1 MNLMKLLV
9 IRNQG
14 KKKLKV
20 ETTTTE
26 TIQVV
31 SFSLVNELN
40 KKKENYAVPI
50 EQVREIRPF
59 ENITKVPKA
68 KHFVLGI
75 MNLRGM
81 IIPIVD
87 VKKRLG
93 FGETRELNKNYK
105 ILIADVRDSVYGLI
119 ADNVEQV
126 LEISVDDVEPVPPD
140 SFESH
145 HYIKGIAKING
156 KLIGLLD
163 IIALLEENQ
172 DPSNSFN
179 EEQVTDS
186 KQSQED
192 SIPSE
197 EISKILKS
205 DDTSENEIPDALKE
219 VFKEDE
225 DANSSKESNH

>member
-1 MNLMKLLV
+1 MKLLV
-9 IRNQG
+9 TKNQG

-31 SFSLVNELN
+31 CFSLVNELN

-68 KHFVLGI
+68 KQFVLGI

-81 IIPIVD
+81 IIPLVD

-93 FGETRELNKNYK
+93 FGETSELNKNNK
-105 ILIADVRDSVYGLI
+105 ILIADVRDSVYGLV

-126 LEISVDDVEPVPPD
+126 LELSINNIEPVPPD

-156 KLIGLLD
+156 KLIVLLD
-163 IIALLEENQ
+163 IIALLEEDQELVN
-172 DPSNSFN
+172 SNN
-179 EEQVTDS
+179 EEEIDS
-186 KQSQED
+186 NQPED
-192 SIPSE
+192 NSVSNE
-197 EISKILKS
+197 EISQILKS
-205 DDTSENEIPDALKE
+205 DDSSEKDIPDALKE

-225 DANSSKESNH
+225 DANSSKVSNQ

>member
-1 MNLMKLLV
+1 MKLLV
-9 IRNQG
+9 TRNQG

-31 SFSLVNELN
+31 CFSLVNELN
-40 KKKENYAVPI
+40 KKKENYGVPI

-68 KHFVLGI
+68 KQFVLGI

-81 IIPIVD
+81 IIPLVD

-93 FGETRELNKNYK
+93 FGETRELNKNNK
-105 ILIADVRDSVYGLI
+105 ILVADVRDSVYGLI

-126 LEISVDDVEPVPPD
+126 LELSINNIEPVPPD

-156 KLIGLLD
+156 KLIVLLD
-163 IIALLEENQ
+163 IIALLEEDQ
-172 DPSNSFN
+172 DSVNSFN
-179 EEQVTDS
+179 EEEMADS
-186 KQSQED
+186 NQSKD
-192 SIPSE
+192 YSVSNE
-197 EISKILKS
+197 EISQILKS
-205 DDTSENEIPDALKE
+205 DDTSEKDIPDALKE

-225 DANSSKESNH
+225 DTNSSKVSNK

>member
-1 MNLMKLLV
+1 MNLKKLLV
-9 IRNQG
+9 TRNQG
-14 KKKLKV
+14 KRKLKV

-31 SFSLVNELN
+31 SFSLINELN

-50 EQVREIRPF
+50 DQVREIRSL

-68 KHFVLGI
+68 KQFVLGI

-81 IIPIVD
+81 IIPVVD

-105 ILIADVRDSVYGLI
+105 ILVADVRDSVYGLI

-126 LEISVDDVEPVPPD
+126 LEISVNDVEPVPPD

-156 KLIGLLD
+156 KLIVLLD
-163 IIALLEENQ
+163 IIALLEEDQ
-172 DPSNSFN
+172 DSVNSLN
-179 EEQVTDS
+179 DEVTDF
-186 KQSQED
+186 KKIQE

-205 DDTSENEIPDALKE
+205 EDESSENDIPDALKE

-225 DANSSKESNH
+225 DEKSSKISSH

>member
-1 MNLMKLLV
+1 MKLLV
-9 IRNQG
+9 IRNQKG
-14 KKKLKV
+14 KKLKV
-20 ETTTTE
+20 ETTAK
-26 TIQVV
+26 TIQVI
-31 SFSLVNELN
+31 SFSLVNDFN

-68 KHFVLGI
+68 KQFVLGI

-81 IIPIVD
+81 IIPVID

-93 FGETRELNKNYK
+93 FGETSELNKNYK
-105 ILIADVRDSVYGLI
+105 ILVADVRDSVYGLL

-126 LEISVDDVEPVPPD
+126 LELSINDIDPIPPD

-156 KLIGLLD
+156 KLIVLLD
-163 IIALLEENQ
+163 IIALLEEDQ
-172 DPSNSFN
+172 DSVNSFN
-179 EEQVTDS
+179 EEEISDS
-186 KQSQED
+186 NQSQD
-192 SIPSE
+192 NSISSE
-197 EISKILKS
+197 EISQILKS
-205 DDTSENEIPDALKE
+205 DDTSEKDIPDALKE

-225 DANSSKESNH
+225 DANSSKTPNQ